1 MSIFKSITPTTNTE
15 LFQSDNI
22 CDIIKNG
29 LTLDKQID
37 TLSNFISI
45 ALYSLEMYPDKEAL
59 YKQELVIEIIK
70 FIKLDILMINKF
82 TEFVSQEM
90 YKTQNELRI
99 KSELKESIIYMK
111 IMKDM
116 LFSILLE
123 QDLKKMLKILYHM
136 F

>member
-15 LFQSDNI
+15 LFQSENI

-37 TLSNFISI
+37 TLSNSISI

-82 TEFVSQEM
+82 TEFVSQET